1 MTTALCIALALSLA
15 GAGAKKKETTSA
27 TQKDAI
33 KGAIAADKSEGSA
46 AADGGTAAAD
56 APPREG
62 PDVSKMPFTPESV
75 KTVVAYWQPRI
86 QTCYE
91 ETLAAKDKDV
101 QGTLHTKWVVSPDGI
116 VKKAEVIKKG
126 TTLKDPKLHECV
138 VTVLSSMTFPKTAT
152 GKDQPIEFPFN
163 LKAVH

>member
-1 MTTALCIALALSLA
+1 MVLKICVVLALAA
-15 GAGAKKKETTSA
+15 AAPKKGSSS

-33 KGAIAADKSEGSA
+33 KGAIAVDTASG
-46 AADGGTAAAD
+46 AADGGVVEEAAPA
-56 APPREG
+56 EG
-62 PDVSKMPFTPESV
+62 PDTRKMPFTPESV
-75 KTVVAYWQPRI
+75 KTVVAYWQPKI

-101 QGTLHTKWVVSPDGI
+101 EGVLKTKWIVGGSGI
-116 VKKAEVIKKG
+116 VKKAEVLKKG
-126 TTLKDPKLHECV
+126 TTLKDPRLHDCV
-138 VTVLSSMTFPKTAT
+138 ITVLSSMTFPKTPN